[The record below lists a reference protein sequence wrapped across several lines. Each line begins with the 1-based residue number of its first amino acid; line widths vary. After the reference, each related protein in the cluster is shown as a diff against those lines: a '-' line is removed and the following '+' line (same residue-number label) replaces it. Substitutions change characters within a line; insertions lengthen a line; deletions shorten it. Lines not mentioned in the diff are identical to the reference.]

1 MSKAIWGCIFWLL
14 SSKDVVKSSIV
25 LSQGGETVLFPRI
38 NLDQSQGESFI
49 LSMVLM
55 VIDIED
61 KISEMRIPLQH
72 GLNKRD
78 PGCFVRNIK
87 HYTHLIIPVVL

>member
-1 MSKAIWGCIFWLL
+1 MSKASWRCIFWLL

-25 LSQGGETVLFPRI
+25 LSQGEETLFPFLELI
-38 NLDQSQGESFI
+38 WISQGESLI
-49 LSMVLM
+49 LSMVLV
-55 VIDIED
+55 VIDIKD
-61 KISEMRIPLQH
+61 KISGMRIPLQL

-87 HYTHLIIPVVL
+87 HSTHLIIPVVL